1 MTITRFQSLTDYS
14 DGRHISQFN
23 QYCQN
28 KPVNSENK
36 VDNSIKI
43 TLGSS
48 SPYRAQLLQRLQ
60 LPFETESPNI
70 DENPLPTE
78 KPLNTALRLACE
90 KAKKISLN
98 RKDSYIIG
106 CDQVLECQG
115 KTLDKPFT
123 NEKARQQLRWAS
135 GKTIS
140 LYSGICLLSPK
151 INSIQSDVIRARV
164 KLRNL
169 HQKEIDKYLSLEPAL
184 DCAGGLK
191 IEGLGIS
198 LVKSVECSDPTG
210 IIGLP
215 LIRLSEMLRAE
226 GINI

>member
-1 MTITRFQSLTDYS
+1 M
-14 DGRHISQFN
+14 
-23 QYCQN
+23 
-28 KPVNSENK
+28 NSK
-36 VDNSIKI
+36 SKAHNSIKV

-48 SPYRAQLLQRLQ
+48 SPYRAQLLKRLL

-70 DENPLPTE
+70 DENPLASE

-90 KAKKISLN
+90 KAKKVSLN

-115 KTLDKPFT
+115 RILDKPFT
-123 NEKARQQLRWAS
+123 YEKAREQLRWAS
-135 GKTIS
+135 GSTIS

-151 INSIQSDVIRARV
+151 SDGMQSDVVRARV
-164 KLRNL
+164 TLRNL
-169 HQKEIDKYLSLEPAL
+169 HPKEIDKYLSLESTL

-215 LIRLSEMLRAE
+215 LIRLTEMLRAD